1 MRICFH
7 SRPNLYSVLGG
18 DSIQVF
24 KTKEYL
30 ENAGITVDIDLSP
43 TPQSDNYD
51 ILHLFNLIRPQGMLQ
66 RAREAKRAGKKV
78 ALSTIFVDYSEYEKQ
93 ARSGLTKHIFRLLPS
108 HQLEYMKAVARAIK
122 SRSVNRSDME
132 YFMSGHL
139 RSQRELLS
147 YVDILLPNS
156 RSEHKRVC
164 AMFPEA
170 CKIPCVVVPNAMD
183 AHLFNGHP
191 IEISS
196 EFQRYQDCILC
207 AARIEGMKNQLNLVR
222 AVNELPY
229 KLVLVGEPAPNHIHY
244 FEQVKKEAGDN
255 VHLLGKVA
263 HEELPKLYR
272 LAKVHCLVSWAET
285 TGLSSLEAAAMGCN
299 LVITDKGDTR
309 DYFGDLAFYCE
320 PDSVESIRNA
330 VREAYESPV
339 DPALKKRVLG
349 EFVWERTAEKTI
361 EGYNTILN

>member
-1 MRICFH
+1 MKVCFH
-7 SRPNLYSVLGG
+7 SRPNLSSVLGG

-30 ENAGITVDIDLSP
+30 EKAGISVDIDLNP
-43 TPQSDNYD
+43 TPESDNYD

-66 RAREAKRAGKKV
+66 RAREAKKDGKKV

-93 ARSGLTKHIFRLLPS
+93 ARSGFMKHIFRLLPTY
-108 HQLEYMKAVARAIK
+108 HLEYLKAVARTIK
-122 SRSVNRSDME
+122 SRSINRSDIE
-132 YFMSGHL
+132 YFVSGHL

-156 RSEHKRVC
+156 RSEYNRVC

-170 CKIPCVVVPNAMD
+170 NKIPHVVVPNAMD

-191 IEISS
+191 IDIAS
-196 EFQRYQDCILC
+196 EFRKYQDCILC
-207 AARIEGMKNQLNLVR
+207 AARIEGRKNQLNLVR

-229 KLVLVGEPAPNHIHY
+229 KLVLVGEPAPNHVHY
-244 FEQVKKEAGDN
+244 FEQIKREAGDN
-255 VHLLGKVA
+255 IHLIGKIA
-263 HEELPKLYR
+263 HEELPILYK

-330 VREAYESPV
+330 VKEAYESPV
-339 DPALKKRVLG
+339 NPALKERVLT
-349 EFVWERTAEKTI
+349 EFVWEKTAEKTI
-361 EGYNTILN
+361 EGYKTILN